1 MSPVAKVN
9 WESLKNDIAAI
20 GALVALLLSVISF
33 YASYFYTKHDL
44 EVTVTSVSY
53 VTNLGEVYMTVAFS
67 NDGNRDAALLRVEP
81 ALWSKRKGADKPD
94 WAALDTRVARDV
106 PLTDPKVPMTVKAGG
121 VEVIRLAA
129 KLTADDAES
138 ATVASQGG
146 AFLGIVVASMKSDGK
161 LYLLQHPVAR
171 LAVDASGHI
180 HGAEPT
186 IHRTLYGFANDEGT
200 PPGDQLQENEK
211 TPFVWA
217 DQRN

>member
-1 MSPVAKVN
+1 MAKLD

-20 GALVALLLSVISF
+20 GALIALLLSTISF
-33 YASYFYTKHDL
+33 YWSYFYTKHDL
-44 EVTVTSVSY
+44 EVTVTSVSFN
-53 VTNLGEVYMTVAFS
+53 TNQGEVYMTVAFS

-81 ALWSKRKGADKPD
+81 ALWSKRKTANKPE
-94 WAALDTRVARDV
+94 WAPLDTKVAKDV
-106 PLTDPKVPMTVKAGG
+106 PLADPKVPMTVKAGG

-146 AFLGIVVASMKSDGK
+146 AFLGIIVASMKSDGK

-171 LAVDASGHI
+171 LSVDSTGHI

-186 IHRTLYGFANDEGT
+186 IHRTLFGFANDPGT
-200 PPGDQLQENEK
+200 PPGDQMQENEK

>member
-1 MSPVAKVN
+1 MATLT
-9 WESLKNDIAAI
+9 WEKLKNDIAAI

-44 EVTVTSVSY
+44 EVTVTEVSY
-53 VTNLGEVYMTVAFS
+53 VTNRGEMYMTVAFS

-81 ALWSKRKGADKPD
+81 ALWSKRKGASKAE
-94 WAALDTRVARDV
+94 WMSLDTKVAPDV

-121 VEVIRLAA
+121 VEVVRLAA
-129 KLTADDAES
+129 KLTADDAE
-138 ATVASQGG
+138 AANVASQGG
-146 AFLGIVVASMKSDGK
+146 AFLGLIVASMKSDGK
-161 LYLLQHPVAR
+161 LYLLQHPVAK
-171 LAVDASGHI
+171 LALDASGRI
-180 HGAEPT
+180 HSAEAT
-186 IHRTLYGFANDEGT
+186 IHRTLFGFANDEGA

>member
-1 MSPVAKVN
+1 MAKLD

-20 GALVALLLSVISF
+20 GALIALLFSTISF
-33 YASYFYTKHDL
+33 YWSYFYTKHDL
-44 EVTVTSVSY
+44 EVTVTSVSFN
-53 VTNLGEVYMTVAFS
+53 TNQGEVYMTVAFS

-81 ALWSKRKGADKPD
+81 ALWSKRKNADKPE
-94 WAALDTRVARDV
+94 WSALDTKVARDV
-106 PLTDPKVPMTVKAGG
+106 PLSDPKVPMTVKAGG

-129 KLTADDAES
+129 KLTADDAE
-138 ATVASQGG
+138 AAAVASQHG
-146 AFLGIVVASMKSDGK
+146 AFLGIIVASMKSDGK

-171 LAVDASGHI
+171 LAVDSTGHI

-186 IHRTLYGFANDEGT
+186 IHRSLYGFANLDGT

>member
-1 MSPVAKVN
+1 VKTVK

-44 EVTVTSVSY
+44 EVTVTSVSFI
-53 VTNLGEVYMTVAFS
+53 TNLGEVYMTVAFS

-81 ALWSKRKGADKPD
+81 ALWSVRKGASKPD
-94 WAALDTRVARDV
+94 WDALDTRVAKDV
-106 PLTDPKVPMTVKAGG
+106 PLADPKVPMTVKAGG
-121 VEVIRLAA
+121 VEVVRLAA
-129 KLTADDAES
+129 KLTADDAEA

-146 AFLGIVVASMKSDGK
+146 AFLGLIVASMKSDGK
-161 LYLLQHPVAR
+161 LYLLQHPVAQ
-171 LAVDASGHI
+171 LSVDSKGRI
-180 HGAEPT
+180 LGAKPT
-186 IHRTLYGFANDEGT
+186 IHRSLYGFTNLDGM
-200 PPGDQLQENEK
+200 PPGDNLQENEK

>member
-1 MSPVAKVN
+1 MKQVH

-20 GALVALLLSVISF
+20 GALVALLLSATSF
-33 YASYFYTKHDL
+33 YWSYFYTKHDL
-44 EVTVTSVSY
+44 EVTVTEVSY
-53 VTNLGEVYMTVAFS
+53 STNLGEVYMTVAFS

-94 WAALDTRVARDV
+94 WDPLDTKVGKDV

-121 VEVIRLAA
+121 VEVVRLAA
-129 KLTADDAES
+129 KLTANDAEG

-146 AFLGIVVASMKSDGK
+146 AYLGLIVASMKSDGK
-161 LYLLQHPVAR
+161 LYLLQHPVAE
-171 LAVDASGHI
+171 LAVDPSGHI
-180 HGAEPT
+180 HGAKAT
-186 IHRTLYGFANDEGT
+186 IHRSLFGFANLAGT